1 MCAAFRSESTIACG
15 RDSVLDNAE
24 TRLRGSNCAIICT
37 LTSESLGDKVL
48 RTLASTFVIIRNQHQ
63 VWTVRR
69 HGRNWIAVL
78 VNRAETLR
86 SPI

>member
-48 RTLASTFVIIRNQHQ
+48 RTLASTFVIMGTNIRF
-63 VWTVRR
+63 
-69 HGRNWIAVL
+69 GRCADTGGIGL
-78 VNRAETLR
+78 Q
-86 SPI
+86 SS